1 MDVNDSRIPPVGSQE
16 RTFMQ
21 TFTIDSDNNITFHA
35 SLKQT
40 EGRAEGIETFSSPKE
55 LGKLA
60 AHWPG
65 PRLVEIWNSLPGVV
79 PVKKF
84 TSRNL
89 AVTRIWKAIQHLKP
103 TVGAHRPTVASKKG
117 GAGKKS
123 SSKGRPRARKTSKT
137 AQVIALLQQPT
148 GATLKAI
155 MRATGW
161 QAHSVRGFVS
171 GQLGKKMGLRV
182 KSFQRDGERVYR
194 IQGRGL
200 KSA

>member
-1 MDVNDSRIPPVGSQE
+1 MSSTAGFHWRDRKK

-21 TFTIDSDNNITFHA
+21 TFTIDSDNNITFYA

-40 EGRAEGIETFSSPKE
+40 EGSAEGTETFSSPKE

-60 AHWPG
+60 AQWPAG
-65 PRLVEIWNSLPGVV
+65 RLIEIWNSLPGVV

-84 TSRNL
+84 TGREL

-103 TVGAHRPTVASKKG
+103 TVGAQRPPVASKKG
-117 GAGKKS
+117 SAGKKAS
-123 SSKGRPRARKTSKT
+123 RKARPLARKTSKT
-137 AQVIALLQQPT
+137 ARVIALLQQPT

-155 MRATGW
+155 MKATGW

-182 KSFQRDGERVYR
+182 SSFQRDGDRVYR
-194 IQGRGL
+194 IQGRRP

>member
-1 MDVNDSRIPPVGSQE
+1 MSSTAGFHRRDRKK

-21 TFTIDSDNNITFHA
+21 TFTIDSENNITFYA

-40 EGRAEGIETFSSPKE
+40 EGSAEGTETFSSPKE

-60 AHWPG
+60 AQWPVA
-65 PRLVEIWNSLPGVV
+65 RLVEIWNSLPGVV
-79 PVKKF
+79 PTKKF
-84 TSRNL
+84 TSREL

-103 TVGAHRPTVASKKG
+103 TVGAHRPPVATKKG
-117 GAGKKS
+117 SAGKKAS
-123 SSKGRPRARKTSKT
+123 RKARPRGRKTSKT

-155 MRATGW
+155 MKATGW

-182 KSFQRDGERVYR
+182 KSFQREGERVYR
-194 IQGRGL
+194 IQGRRP

>member
-1 MDVNDSRIPPVGSQE
+1 MSSTAGFHRRDRKK

-21 TFTIDSDNNITFHA
+21 TFTIDSDNNITFYA

-40 EGRAEGIETFSSPKE
+40 EGSAEGTETFNSPKE

-60 AHWPG
+60 AQWPG

-79 PVKKF
+79 PTKKF
-84 TSRNL
+84 TSREL

-103 TVGAHRPTVASKKG
+103 TVGAHRPPVATKKG
-117 GAGKKS
+117 SAGKKAS
-123 SSKGRPRARKTSKT
+123 RKARPRGRKTSKT

-155 MRATGW
+155 MKATGW

-182 KSFQRDGERVYR
+182 KSFQREGERVYR
-194 IQGRGL
+194 IQGRRP

>member
-1 MDVNDSRIPPVGSQE
+1 
-16 RTFMQ
+16 MQ
-21 TFTIDSDNNITFHA
+21 TFTIDAENNITFFA

-40 EGRAEGIETFSSPKE
+40 EGGAEGTETFSSLKE

-60 AHWPG
+60 AQWPG
-65 PRLVEIWNSLPGVV
+65 ARLVEIWNSLPGVV
-79 PVKKF
+79 PTKKF
-84 TSRNL
+84 TSREL

-103 TVGAHRPTVASKKG
+103 TVGAHRPPVATKKG
-117 GAGKKS
+117 SAGKKAS
-123 SSKGRPRARKTSKT
+123 RKGRSLGRKTSKA

-182 KSFQRDGERVYR
+182 SSFEREGERVYR
-194 IQGRGL
+194 IQGRGP

>member
-1 MDVNDSRIPPVGSQE
+1 MSATAGFHRRDRKK
-16 RTFMQ
+16 RTLMQ
-21 TFTIDSDNNITFHA
+21 TFTIDADNNITFFA

-40 EGRAEGIETFSSPKE
+40 EGSAEGTETFRSPKE

-60 AHWPG
+60 AQWPVA
-65 PRLVEIWNSLPGVV
+65 RLVEIWNSLPGVV

-84 TSRNL
+84 TSRGL

-103 TVGAHRPTVASKKG
+103 TVGPHRPTVATKKG
-117 GAGKKS
+117 SAGKKAS
-123 SSKGRPRARKTSKT
+123 RKARPVGRKTSKT

-155 MRATGW
+155 MKATGW

-182 KSFQRDGERVYR
+182 RSFRREGERVYR
-194 IQGRGL
+194 IQGRRP

>member
-1 MDVNDSRIPPVGSQE
+1 MSSTAGFHRRDRKK

-21 TFTIDSDNNITFHA
+21 TFTIDSDNNITFYA
-35 SLKQT
+35 SLKPT
-40 EGRAEGIETFSSPKE
+40 EGSAEGTETFSSPKE

-60 AHWPG
+60 AQWPG

-84 TSRNL
+84 TSREL

-103 TVGAHRPTVASKKG
+103 AVGAHRPAVASKKG
-117 GAGKKS
+117 SAGKKAS
-123 SSKGRPRARKTSKT
+123 RKARPLSRKVSKT
-137 AQVIALLQQPT
+137 ARVVALLQQPT

-155 MRATGW
+155 MKATGW

-182 KSFQRDGERVYR
+182 KSFQREAERVYR
-194 IQGRGL
+194 ILGRGP
-200 KSA
+200 KSAR